1 MINVSNKKFYVNF
14 HVSRYSRDKL
24 CHFAWDSHI
33 SMFACHGKCFFFP
46 RTDRST
52 TGSWRRRRTCPER
65 IARSLETQRTNAGIM
80 NGLLITFWHFNM
92 INHELKSTN
101 KIQKL
106 EMSVGLR
113 TSNLL
118 YHLASYFNFFSWLLA
133 YRFALYLLLSTS
145 LLFRW
150 KNPENKPRIVETAQ
164 QKVESAV
171 KAERKG
177 PKVLV
182 FMIKIFIWFSVPL
195 LFWNS
200 LEKKTQRNR
209 IFKAFPDQ
217 RRTLAGVWH
226 AEEAH
231 LSANCAQNR

>member
-1 MINVSNKKFYVNF
+1 MSFRMRQSYF
-14 HVSRYSRDKL
+14 HVCLLLVTESAS
-24 CHFAWDSHI
+24 
-33 SMFACHGKCFFFP
+33 FFHK
-46 RTDRST
+46 
-52 TGSWRRRRTCPER
+52 TGSWRRLRTDPACSTRETHR
-65 IARSLETQRTNAGIM
+65 GSLETQRTNAGIM

-118 YHLASYFNFFSWLLA
+118 NHLASYFNFFSWLLV
-133 YRFALYLLLSTS
+133 YRFAFYLLLSTS

-177 PKVLV
+177 PKSSRVLLR
-182 FMIKIFIWFSVPL
+182 FFSFYDKNIYLV
-195 LFWNS
+195 
-200 LEKKTQRNR
+200 
-209 IFKAFPDQ
+209 
-217 RRTLAGVWH
+217 
-226 AEEAH
+226 
-231 LSANCAQNR
+231 

>member
-14 HVSRYSRDKL
+14 HVFWYSRDKL

-33 SMFACHGKCFFFP
+33 FMFACHGKCFFFP
-46 RTDRST
+46 PAPT
-52 TGSWRRRRTCPER
+52 TGSWRRQRSDPALAHLGKPWDSKNERRNNERVTNNFLTFQHDKSWTKVHKQDPEVR
-65 IARSLETQRTNAGIM
+65 N
-80 NGLLITFWHFNM
+80 
-92 INHELKSTN
+92 
-101 KIQKL
+101 
-106 EMSVGLR
+106 MSVGLR

-118 YHLASYFNFFSWLLA
+118 YHLASYFNFFSWLLV
-133 YRFALYLLLSTS
+133 YRFAFYLLLSTS

-182 FMIKIFIWFSVPL
+182 FCSVSSLFMIKIFIWFSVPL
-195 LFWNS
+195 LFEIPS
-200 LEKKTQRNR
+200 KKTE
-209 IFKAFPDQ
+209 K
-217 RRTLAGVWH
+217 
-226 AEEAH
+226 
-231 LSANCAQNR
+231 QNF

>member
-14 HVSRYSRDKL
+14 HVLVISYVI
-24 CHFAWDSHI
+24 SHETVI
-33 SMFACHGKCFFFP
+33 FPCSPASCHGKCFFFP
-46 RTDRST
+46 QNRFMTSTISRPGLRTHL
-52 TGSWRRRRTCPER
+52 E
-65 IARSLETQRTNAGIM
+65 SLETQRTNAGIM
-80 NGLLITFWHFNM
+80 NGLLISFWHFNM

-118 YHLASYFNFFSWLLA
+118 YHLASYFNFFSWLLV

-195 LFWNS
+195 LF
-200 LEKKTQRNR
+200 
-209 IFKAFPDQ
+209 
-217 RRTLAGVWH
+217 
-226 AEEAH
+226 
-231 LSANCAQNR
+231 